1 MGRTAID
8 RGAAPARHG
17 QLFILAL
24 TGAVLLFF
32 PGTGA
37 RGDTFGSIEA
47 ISTGDELPPTGAIA
61 VLPDRNEMEYLHD
74 PLYRAARET
83 VAAALR
89 ERGMRVS
96 EAAPLTLRI
105 SIHRPLFAPD
115 DRPGDPA
122 QSPADVESDPSRV
135 PDVVDQVEIPLQL
148 PKQHVEA
155 SLSLALLLSDAAG
168 KPLWSASASA
178 SGRAAERES
187 VVRRLSAAAV
197 SDMGASVKRNFLLDC
212 DRTADG
218 ASNLCLD

>member
-24 TGAVLLFF
+24 TGAVLLFS
-32 PGTGA
+32 PGAA

-47 ISTGDELPPTGAIA
+47 ISTGDGLPRTGAIA
-61 VLPDRNEMEYLHD
+61 VLPDRNDMEYLHD
-74 PLYRAARET
+74 PLYRAVRET

-96 EAAPLTLRI
+96 ETGPLTLRI
-105 SIHRPLFAPD
+105 RIHRPLFARD
-115 DRPGDPA
+115 GRSDDPA
-122 QSPADVESDPSRV
+122 QSPADVEPEPSRA

-148 PKQHVEA
+148 SKQDVEA

-168 KPLWSASASA
+168 KPLWSANASA
-178 SGRAAERES
+178 SGRVAERES

-197 SDMGASVKRNFLLDC
+197 SDMGTSVRRNFLLDC
-212 DRTADG
+212 DRAADG